1 MTVTPASAVCTDR
14 RAMEYVYQDGDG
26 VVLLD
31 PETDMLLTLPHE
43 QAGDALLYLRE
54 GDPVHLVCCDGQ
66 PLTLE
71 PPVVVELT
79 VADTDPPLPTTT
91 RPKAALLET
100 GLKIIVPASVR
111 VGDTVIV
118 DTRRG
123 TYLGRQTLKPRDERS
138 GSRG

>member
-1 MTVTPASAVCTDR
+1 MIGTPASAVCTDC

-31 PETDMLLTLPHE
+31 PHTDMLLTLPHE

-54 GDPVHLVCCDGQ
+54 GDRVHLVFCDGQ

-71 PPVVVELT
+71 PPVVVELA
-79 VADTDPPLPTTT
+79 VADTDPPLPASS

-100 GLKIIVPASVR
+100 GLKITVPASVGI
-111 VGDTVIV
+111 GDTVIV

-123 TYLGRQTLKPRDERS
+123 TYLGKAS
-138 GSRG
+138 K